1 MGLDLIVSVQSDFST
16 DEQGRNTYKVTQL
29 YNLRG
34 CYNILDK
41 LDERLSNGFS
51 NCATHTFFGETFHE
65 ILTEL
70 MELKDEEK
78 NNDRKVILEYDIDK
92 LKEFILENN
101 IPNKDEG
108 AYQVHAW
115 W

>member
-34 CYNILDK
+34 CYDILDQ
-41 LDERLSNGFS
+41 LGDRLEFGFS
-51 NCATHTFFGETFHE
+51 NCATHTFLGETFHE

-101 IPNKDEG
+101 VSNDDTQ

>member
-1 MGLDLIVSVQSDFST
+1 MGLDLIVSAQSDFST

-29 YNLRG
+29 CNLRG
-34 CYNILDK
+34 CYDILDK

-70 MELKDEEK
+70 MELKDAEE
-78 NNDRKVILEYDIDK
+78 NNDRKAILEYDIDK

-101 IPNKDEG
+101 VPNKDEG